1 MLDDKDSKI
10 LQLLQ
15 NNGRMT
21 NVELAKYVEL
31 TPSATLERVRKLEER
46 GLIRGFTAQLNSK
59 ALGLGLMAFIHVRVV
74 ADIIRESDSVASAIS
89 KIPSV
94 LEVHEIAGEDC
105 LLVKVKARD
114 TDDLYRMMKEEFGN
128 LKQISSTRTTIVLH
142 TIKETQ
148 SIPILGKV

>member
-1 MLDDKDSKI
+1 MLDEKDSKI

-15 NNGRMT
+15 NDGRMT
-21 NVELAKYVEL
+21 NVDLARYVEL

-46 GLIRGFTAQLNSK
+46 GLIRGFAAQLNSK
-59 ALGLGLMAFIHVRVV
+59 ALNLGLVAFIYVRVETDV
-74 ADIIRESDSVASAIS
+74 IESDSVAKAIS
-89 KIPSV
+89 KIPNV

-148 SIPILGKV
+148 SIPVPTV